1 MGPVMDRRHST
12 PHPVPAPD
20 GAADQGRCGP
30 VSQPATAGV
39 KAHAI
44 PASWQL
50 LEGRAVTGHRHRW
63 TWMPLTDVTFTIA
76 VPDPPAYLGICDICG
91 MPGLATVSGQP
102 LTDEDGLDGRPGS
115 GEHAIP
121 AALRSARFVPR
132 QRAGRREPMRVTPGM
147 FTAAGLPVPANPA
160 QWNVYQLTQRR
171 GWPWSPAVDCLAS
184 LRGSEI
190 LPGPFVTVDCDTHLA
205 IDGSVWIDGF
215 RWFADRATEAGEIL
229 DLSAC
234 LAVRSPGHPGRPP
247 DQGHGPGW
255 HLWWAAD
262 PDYPVRAGPL
272 PGCSAAELKTR
283 CTAPGS
289 PGYEVRHCPDVLPVL
304 PRWIAALA
312 GPPRRPVAPDG
323 PRQPYTPGGLRPRL
337 RGVLAAV
344 LGATEGERNRVL
356 HWAACRCAEMVADG
370 ALDTATAAGV
380 LEQAGLRA
388 GLEYGEVTGTI
399 RSALD
404 GAAR

>member
-1 MGPVMDRRHST
+1 
-12 PHPVPAPD
+12 
-20 GAADQGRCGP
+20 
-30 VSQPATAGV
+30 
-39 KAHAI
+39 
-44 PASWQL
+44 
-50 LEGRAVTGHRHRW
+50 VTGHRHRW

-205 IDGSVWIDGF
+205 VDGSVWLDGF
-215 RWFADRATEAGEIL
+215 RWLADRATEAGEIL
-229 DLSAC
+229 DPSATLS
-234 LAVRSPGHPGRPP
+234 VRSPGHPGRGH

-255 HLWWAAD
+255 HLWYLTN
-262 PDYPVRAGPL
+262 PDHPVRTGPL
-272 PGCSAAELKTR
+272 ERCHAVEIKNR
-283 CTAPGS
+283 CTSPGS
-289 PGYEVRHCPDVLPVL
+289 PGYTVRHAPATLPLL
-304 PRWIAALA
+304 PPWLAALA
-312 GPPRRPVAPDG
+312 GPPRQPVTTRA
-323 PRQPYTPGGLRPRL
+323 PRQPYASGNLRPRL
-337 RGVLAAV
+337 RGVLSVVLAAS
-344 LGATEGERNRVL
+344 EGDRNAAL
-356 HWAACRCAEMVADG
+356 YWAGRRCAEMVEDG

-388 GLEYGEVTGTI
+388 GLDRGEAASTI
-399 RSALD
+399 RSALN